1 MGGIV
6 QQCDM
11 ELWTSLVI
19 LLLYIVVCISCTYRG
34 NPKLGFPLSFEF
46 IQLPAMHVD

>member
-1 MGGIV
+1 MGL
-6 QQCDM
+6 Q
-11 ELWTSLVI
+11 TSLVV

-34 NPKLGFPLSFEF
+34 NPKLGFPLPFEF